1 MPKYRFHVVGIR
13 HHDYANNLD
22 ELYERAEGKSMT
34 MYIEEENLMEEN
46 AVRVYL
52 ASKFVGYVRT
62 GAERMLAV
70 ELLRD
75 GRLSVMGKVVEID
88 REYRMITIEVDTDV
102 VSECKGRERGR
113 KLRNWKY
120 YGEKLLQTDEEIT
133 LKAMLNNLQMSLE
146 QQEEW
151 NDNMTQYM
159 DFIEQ
164 NFWRDVSRESQ
175 HQLVVIEQL
184 LTANSDVMLKYKEAA
199 QRVAYILT
207 DVNSPEARQRL
218 VDLMKEQAKSKQ
230 VAFMIKDTD
239 DANKKVNKI
248 PYTLR
253 RLYDNNPQ
261 EYVGRL
267 RYMRCPYS
275 QIRQLQTLMVMRI
288 ALCSKNEYMVDDTYN
303 ILVEKEGMLDKLT
316 IAINRY
322 FNESPKNMALIYCVL
337 RDLNL
342 LVNAGDYIGFVNML
356 NNKGVLRWMKD
367 KEVRS
372 LANSMG
378 QYMRNRKD
386 HNKLREGYG
395 SDHRTWDDDSKEKM
409 LCDKIAELFAEF
421 V

>member
-1 MPKYRFHVVGIR
+1 
-13 HHDYANNLD
+13 
-22 ELYERAEGKSMT
+22 MT

-46 AVRVYL
+46 AVRVYM

>member
-46 AVRVYL
+46 AVRVYM

-184 LTANSDVMLKYKEAA
+184 LTANCDVMLKYKEAA

-230 VAFMIKDTD
+230 VAFMIKDAD

-267 RYMRCPYS
+267 RYMRYPYS
-275 QIRQLQTLMVMRI
+275 QIRQLQTLMVIRI

-303 ILVEKEGMLDKLT
+303 ILVENEGILDKLT

-409 LCDKIAELFAEF
+409 LCDKIAVLFAEF

>member
-13 HHDYANNLD
+13 HHDYAGKLD
-22 ELYERAEGKSMT
+22 ELYEKAEGKSMT

-46 AVRVYL
+46 AVRVYM

-120 YGEKLLQTDEEIT
+120 YGEKLLLTDEEIT

-151 NDNMTQYM
+151 NDNMTQYL

-184 LTANSDVMLKYKEAA
+184 LTANCDVMLKYKEAA

-230 VAFMIKDTD
+230 VAFMIKDAD

-267 RYMRCPYS
+267 RYMRYPYS
-275 QIRQLQTLMVMRI
+275 QIRQLQTLMVIRI

-303 ILVEKEGMLDKLT
+303 ILVENEGILDKLT

-409 LCDKIAELFAEF
+409 LCDKIAVLFAEF

>member
-120 YGEKLLQTDEEIT
+120 YGEKLLLTDEEIT

>member
-13 HHDYANNLD
+13 HHDYAGKLD
-22 ELYERAEGKSMT
+22 ELYEKAEGKSMT

-46 AVRVYL
+46 AVRVYM

-120 YGEKLLQTDEEIT
+120 YGEKLLLTDEEIT

-151 NDNMTQYM
+151 NDNMTQYL

-184 LTANSDVMLKYKEAA
+184 LTANCDVMLKYKEAA

-230 VAFMIKDTD
+230 VAFMIKDAD

-267 RYMRCPYS
+267 RYMRYPYS
-275 QIRQLQTLMVMRI
+275 QIRQLQTLMVIRI

-303 ILVEKEGMLDKLT
+303 ILVENEGILDKLT

>member
-46 AVRVYL
+46 AVRVYM